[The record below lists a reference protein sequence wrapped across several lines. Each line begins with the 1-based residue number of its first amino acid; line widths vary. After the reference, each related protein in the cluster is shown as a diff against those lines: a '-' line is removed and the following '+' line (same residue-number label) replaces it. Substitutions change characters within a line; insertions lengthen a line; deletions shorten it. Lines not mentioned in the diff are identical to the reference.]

1 MTVMNATA
9 ADAVIAVAWKD
20 DLIPRLT
27 EYIAIPA
34 LSPAFDPDWEATGH
48 LVEAVDLIESWMR
61 ACPVAGMVV
70 SRQELPGRTPLLV
83 AEIEPFGPQEA
94 NPSTT
99 TVLYGHLDKQ
109 PEMEGWRPD
118 LGPWKP
124 VMEGTRLYG
133 RGGADDGYA
142 AFASLTAVRAVQ
154 EAGGSHGRLMVLIEA
169 SEESGS
175 PDLPAHVEA
184 LAADLGDVGLVIC
197 LDSGCAN
204 YDTLWLTTSL
214 RGLVDGTLDIT
225 IVTEGLHSG
234 SASGVVPST
243 FRIARCLLDRIEDA
257 ETGAI
262 LVESASVDIPGY
274 RIDEA
279 AATAALL
286 GDGAVEA
293 VPYANGAGPMVT
305 DPSEALIAR
314 TWKPALSY
322 TGIDGMPTTGLAG
335 NVLRPRTALKLSLRI
350 PPTAD
355 PHEVLA
361 EMRTILEADPPYGA
375 TVTFGDSEAAPGW
388 NAPDLA
394 PWLRQAL
401 DQASIAE
408 FGQSMQLYGEGGTIP
423 FMGMLGDK
431 FPAAQFVITG
441 VLGPES
447 NAHGPNEFLDVA
459 YAERLTCC
467 LASVLDAA
475 TQAR

>member
-9 ADAVIAVAWKD
+9 ADAVIAAAWKD

-214 RGLVDGTLDIT
+214 RGLVDGTLDIA

-234 SASGVVPST
+234 SVSGVVPST
-243 FRIARCLLDRIEDA
+243 FRIARRLLDRIEDA

-274 RIDEA
+274 RIGEA

-286 GDGAVEA
+286 G
-293 VPYANGAGPMVT
+293 
-305 DPSEALIAR
+305 
-314 TWKPALSY
+314 
-322 TGIDGMPTTGLAG
+322 
-335 NVLRPRTALKLSLRI
+335 LSLI
-350 PPTAD
+350 
-355 PHEVLA
+355 H
-361 EMRTILEADPPYGA
+361 I
-375 TVTFGDSEAAPGW
+375 
-388 NAPDLA
+388 
-394 PWLRQAL
+394 
-401 DQASIAE
+401 
-408 FGQSMQLYGEGGTIP
+408 
-423 FMGMLGDK
+423 
-431 FPAAQFVITG
+431 
-441 VLGPES
+441 
-447 NAHGPNEFLDVA
+447 
-459 YAERLTCC
+459 
-467 LASVLDAA
+467 
-475 TQAR
+475 

>member
-1 MTVMNATA
+1 M
-9 ADAVIAVAWKD
+9 
-20 DLIPRLT
+20 
-27 EYIAIPA
+27 
-34 LSPAFDPDWEATGH
+34 
-48 LVEAVDLIESWMR
+48 
-61 ACPVAGMVV
+61 
-70 SRQELPGRTPLLV
+70 
-83 AEIEPFGPQEA
+83 
-94 NPSTT
+94 
-99 TVLYGHLDKQ
+99 
-109 PEMEGWRPD
+109 
-118 LGPWKP
+118 
-124 VMEGTRLYG
+124 
-133 RGGADDGYA
+133 
-142 AFASLTAVRAVQ
+142 
-154 EAGGSHGRLMVLIEA
+154 
-169 SEESGS
+169 
-175 PDLPAHVEA
+175 
-184 LAADLGDVGLVIC
+184 
-197 LDSGCAN
+197 
-204 YDTLWLTTSL
+204 
-214 RGLVDGTLDIT
+214 
-225 IVTEGLHSG
+225 
-234 SASGVVPST
+234 
-243 FRIARCLLDRIEDA
+243 
-257 ETGAI
+257 
-262 LVESASVDIPGY
+262 ESASVDIPGY